1 MNGVSIADIIV
12 IIFGLSLFEIV
23 SSIDNAVINADV
35 LSGMGQRA
43 RHWFLFYGIF
53 TSVFL
58 VRGLLPLLIVYLT
71 NPSVGFIG
79 AFAATFRS
87 SRETIEAIEL
97 NKPILLAGGGIF
109 LLFLFL
115 HWLFDQTKYYAFSLE
130 RLIHQRYSFWFYS
143 FASVILVFFVWATI
157 SPNPIV
163 ALGAVIGSSAFFI
176 TTGFKENA
184 AKREQELKS
193 SRRLTDISKII
204 YLEIID
210 ATFSVDGVLGAFAF
224 TISVPL
230 ILIGNGIG
238 AFFIRYVTVHGIVAV
253 KKYLYLKNGAMYS
266 IGALGIIM
274 MFESL
279 GMEVRAWVSP
289 LVTFLIIGWFF
300 YLSKKEIPKPN
311 AA

>member
-1 MNGVSIADIIV
+1 MSALDIVV
-12 IIFGLSLFEIV
+12 ITLGLSLFEIV

-35 LSGMGQRA
+35 LAGMGERA
-43 RHWFLFYGIF
+43 RRWFLFYGILS
-53 TSVFL
+53 SVFL
-58 VRGLLPLLIVYLT
+58 VRGLLPLVIVYLT
-71 NPSVGFIG
+71 NPSVGFVG

-115 HWLFDQTKYYAFSLE
+115 HWLFDQTKYYAYALE
-130 RLIHQRYSFWFYS
+130 RLIHQHYSFWFYS
-143 FASVILVFFVWATI
+143 LASVILVFFVWATI
-157 SPNPIV
+157 SPNPVV

-184 AKREQELKS
+184 AKKEQELKS
-193 SRRLTDISKII
+193 GHRLTDISKIV

-230 ILIGNGIG
+230 ILLGNGIG
-238 AFFIRYVTVHGIVAV
+238 AFFIRYVTVHGIATV
-253 KKYLYLKNGAMYS
+253 KKYLYIKNGAMYS
-266 IGALGIIM
+266 IGALGVIM
-274 MFESL
+274 MLESL
-279 GMEVRAWVSP
+279 HVEVHPWVSP
-289 LVTFLIIGWFF
+289 IVTFLIIGWFF
-300 YLSKKEIPKPN
+300 YLSKKELPKLN
-311 AA
+311 AV

>member
-1 MNGVSIADIIV
+1 MSVLDIIV
-12 IIFGLSLFEIV
+12 ITLGLSLFEIV

-35 LSGMGQRA
+35 LSGMGERA
-43 RHWFLFYGIF
+43 RRWFLVYGIF

-58 VRGLLPLLIVYLT
+58 IRGLLPLVIVYLT
-71 NPSVGFIG
+71 NPAVGFIG

-87 SRETIEAIEL
+87 TPDTVEAIEM

-115 HWLFDQTKYYAFSLE
+115 HWLFDQTKNYAYALE

-157 SPNPIV
+157 SPNPVV

-184 AKREQELKS
+184 AKKEQELKAGH
-193 SRRLTDISKII
+193 RLTDISKII

-230 ILIGNGIG
+230 ILLGNGIG
-238 AFFIRYVTVHGIVAV
+238 AFFIRYVTIHGIETV
-253 KKYLYLKNGAMYS
+253 KKYMYIKNGAMYS
-266 IGALGIIM
+266 IGALGVIM
-274 MFESL
+274 MLESL
-279 GMEVRAWVSP
+279 HIEIHPWISP
-289 LVTFLIIGWFF
+289 IVTFTIIGWFF
-300 YLSKKEIPKPN
+300 YISKKEIPKLN
-311 AA
+311 VA

>member
-1 MNGVSIADIIV
+1 MSIVDIIV
-12 IIFGLSLFEIV
+12 ITLGLSLFEIV

-43 RHWFLFYGIF
+43 RRWFLVYGIF

-58 VRGLLPLLIVYLT
+58 VRGLLPLVIVYLT
-71 NPSVGFIG
+71 NPSVGFVG
-79 AFAATFRS
+79 AFVATFRS
-87 SRETIEAIEL
+87 SPETVEAIEM

-115 HWLFDQTKYYAFSLE
+115 HWLFDQTKNYAFSLE
-130 RLIHQRYSFWFYS
+130 RLIHTRYSFWFYS
-143 FASVILVFFVWATI
+143 LASVILVFFVWATI

-184 AKREQELKS
+184 AKKEQELKS
-193 SRRLTDISKII
+193 GHRLTDISKII

-230 ILIGNGIG
+230 ILLGNGIG
-238 AFFIRYVTVHGIVAV
+238 AFFIRYVTIHGIETV
-253 KKYLYLKNGAMYS
+253 KKYMYIKNGAMYS
-266 IGALGIIM
+266 IGALGVIM
-274 MFESL
+274 MLESL
-279 GMEVRAWVSP
+279 GMEVHAWISP
-289 LVTFLIIGWFF
+289 IVTFVIIGWFY
-300 YLSKKEIPKPN
+300 YLSKKEIPKL
-311 AA
+311 A